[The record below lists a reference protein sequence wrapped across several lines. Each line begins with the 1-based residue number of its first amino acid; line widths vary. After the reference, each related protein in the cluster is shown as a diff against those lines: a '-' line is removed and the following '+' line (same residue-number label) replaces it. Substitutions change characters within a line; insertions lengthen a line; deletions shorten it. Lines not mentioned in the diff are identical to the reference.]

1 MREIKV
7 FHGSDH
13 ILKEPYYMGGKDDN
27 DYGNGFY
34 TTEYEERAVSWAV
47 LNGKPENSIV
57 NIYRLNM
64 DGLNIL
70 DLNSCGI
77 LAWIAEVVANR
88 GTNQES
94 TGIVGRELVRLYR
107 PQTDQADIIKGYRA
121 DDSYTQVIEAFLLN
135 QINISEVERM
145 FYKGS
150 LGNQIFLKSPRAF
163 EHIRWEAAYS
173 VTEQGTEG
181 NEDMKARREVNRFL
195 SERTKAILV
204 NGYQVPGITARYAI
218 NHPLVYH
225 KEEDYYD
232 NPGL

>member
-13 ILKEPYYMGGKDDN
+13 ILKKPYYMGGKDDN

-145 FYKGS
+145 F
-150 LGNQIFLKSPRAF
+150 
-163 EHIRWEAAYS
+163 IRVLWE
-173 VTEQGTEG
+173 
-181 NEDMKARREVNRFL
+181 
-195 SERTKAILV
+195 I
-204 NGYQVPGITARYAI
+204 RYF
-218 NHPLVYH
+218 
-225 KEEDYYD
+225 
-232 NPGL
+232 